1 MSNEIEKV
9 TTEALTIIDEA
20 QTMVI
25 IDNEGLEIAGSLLL
39 GIKDLRKKIAETF
52 DPIIDKAHKAHKEAI
67 AQKKKTEAPLVEAE
81 RIIKPKMGKYREQ
94 QERERQ
100 AEIRRQE
107 ELARKI
113 MEEQQIQDAV
123 EADLSGN
130 KEEAEAILN
139 DDLLPAPIPKVDE
152 PMKPEGIAFRPSWTF
167 EIIDA
172 NKIPRNYMIPNEKL
186 IGSTVRL
193 MKDKVAAEKTIPGI
207 RVSME
212 KVPVPHGR
220 G

>member
-9 TTEALTIIDEA
+9 TTEALTIVDEA

-25 IDNEGLEIAGSLLL
+25 IDNEGLEIAGNLLL

-52 DPIIDKAHKAHKEAI
+52 DPII
-67 AQKKKTEAPLVEAE
+67 TNEAE
-81 RIIKPKMGKYREQ
+81 KIIKPKMGKYREQ

-107 ELARKI
+107 EIARKA

-123 EADLSGN
+123 EAEMSGN

-139 DDLLPAPIPKVDE
+139 DDLIPAPAPKVE
-152 PMKPEGIAFRPSWTF
+152 KPMKPDGIAFRENWTF

-172 NKIPRNYMIPNEKL
+172 NKIPRNYLIPNEKL

-212 KVPVPHGR
+212 KVPYGR

>member
-1 MSNEIEKV
+1 LREK
-9 TTEALTIIDEA
+9 I
-20 QTMVI
+20 
-25 IDNEGLEIAGSLLL
+25 G
-39 GIKDLRKKIAETF
+39 ETF

-81 RIIKPKMGKYREQ
+81 KIIKPKMGKYREQ

-107 ELARKI
+107 EIVRKA

-123 EADLSGN
+123 EAEMSGN

-139 DDLLPAPIPKVDE
+139 DDLIPVPAPKVE
-152 PMKPEGIAFRPSWTF
+152 KPMKPDGIAFRENWTF
-167 EIIDA
+167 EIVDA
-172 NKIPRNYMIPNEKL
+172 NKIPRNYLIPNEKL

-212 KVPVPHGR
+212 KVPYGR

>member
-1 MSNEIEKV
+1 MSTDIEKV
-9 TTEALTIIDEA
+9 ETEALTIVDEA
-20 QTMVI
+20 TTMVI
-25 IDNEGLEIAGSLLL
+25 IDNEGLEIAANLLL
-39 GIKDLRKKIAETF
+39 GIKDLRKKIADTF

-94 QERERQ
+94 QDRERQ

-107 ELARKI
+107 ELARKA
-113 MEEQQIQDAV
+113 MEEQQLQDAI

-130 KEEAEAILN
+130 KEEAEAIL
-139 DDLLPAPIPKVDE
+139 DDELMPVPTPKVE
-152 PMKPEGIAFRPSWTF
+152 KPMKPEGIAFRENWSF
-167 EIIDA
+167 EIVDV
-172 NKIPRNYMIPNEKL
+172 NKIPRAYMMPNEKL

-193 MKDKVAAEKTIPGI
+193 IKNKVAAEKTIPGI

-212 KVPVPHGR
+212 KVPYGR

>member
-1 MSNEIEKV
+1 MSTEIEKV
-9 TTEALTIIDEA
+9 ETEALTIVDEA
-20 QTMVI
+20 TTMVI
-25 IDNEGLEIAGSLLL
+25 IDDEGLEIAANLLL
-39 GIKDLRKKIAETF
+39 GIKDLRKKIADTF

-81 RIIKPKMGKYREQ
+81 NIIKPKMGKYREQ

-107 ELARKI
+107 KLARKA

-139 DDLLPAPIPKVDE
+139 DELMPVPAPKVE
-152 PMKPEGIAFRPSWTF
+152 KPMKPDGIAFRENWSF
-167 EIIDA
+167 EIVDV
-172 NKIPRNYMIPNEKL
+172 NKIPRVYMMPNEKL

-193 MKDKVAAEKTIPGI
+193 IKDKIAAEKTIPGI

-212 KVPVPHGR
+212 KVPYGIKVS
-220 G
+220 